1 MENTIIK
8 ELIDEKK
15 ILEGELK
22 TILQNQH
29 RTTSLHEE
37 KLQELSVE
45 NEQLRAM
52 ISKGTK
58 LNVEELEEIREDLS
72 ALTRNAQ
79 SSILNS
85 LIKYVVGCS

>member
-22 TILQNQH
+22 IILQNQH
-29 RTTSLHEE
+29 KTTSLHEE

-45 NEQLRAM
+45 NEQLRTMLA
-52 ISKGTK
+52 KGTK
-58 LNVEELEEIREDLS
+58 LNAEELDEMREELG
-72 ALTRNAQ
+72 ALTRNA
-79 SSILNS
+79 
-85 LIKYVVGCS
+85 

>member
-22 TILQNQH
+22 IILQNQH
-29 RTTSLHEE
+29 KTTSLHEE

-45 NEQLRAM
+45 NEQLRTMLA
-52 ISKGTK
+52 KGTK
-58 LNVEELEEIREDLS
+58 LNSEELDEMREELG
-72 ALTRNAQ
+72 ALTRNA
-79 SSILNS
+79 
-85 LIKYVVGCS
+85 